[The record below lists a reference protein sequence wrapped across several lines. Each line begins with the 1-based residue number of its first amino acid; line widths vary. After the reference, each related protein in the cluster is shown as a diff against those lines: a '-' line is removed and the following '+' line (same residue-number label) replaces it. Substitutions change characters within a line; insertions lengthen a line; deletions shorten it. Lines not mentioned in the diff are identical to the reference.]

1 MAPFKLRFRMGGSRS
16 TSQEADSEPPQQ
28 PLLNNITLAIN
39 GSNTTIDSEHNTDSY
54 GSLNNDQRALIQNN
68 STGEQIG
75 IFCVLF
81 SFFPF
86 FFLVMYLFGILLQNL
101 LAFIESLF
109 RYYIK

>member
-16 TSQEADSEPPQQ
+16 TSQEADAEPPQQ

-75 IFCVLF
+75 IFFAFYFHL
-81 SFFPF
+81 F
-86 FFLVMYLFGILLQNL
+86 FFLYCHVFVWYFASKFFGI
-101 LAFIESLF
+101 
-109 RYYIK
+109 

>member
-75 IFCVLF
+75 IFLRF
-81 SFFPF
+81 IF
-86 FFLVMYLFGILLQNL
+86 FFSIFLSCHVFVWYFASKFIGI
-101 LAFIESLF
+101 
-109 RYYIK
+109 Y